1 MPLRLIGG
9 PFPPW
14 SLNEKTGRVCEVGLP
29 TSGHSCFTLSLF
41 ALCAQRAI
49 LLCEA
54 GRLPPSD
61 TEARGKAMGNTTRKG
76 STPIKVWVLPEEKE
90 LIEANAKTVGK
101 SVSSYLRTV
110 GIGLEVKSL
119 LDHRAV
125 GELAKVNADLGRLGG
140 LLKMWLTND
149 EKLAIHDRTQL
160 NQTILGVLQKIG
172 EIQRELLERAKRI

>member
-1 MPLRLIGG
+1 
-9 PFPPW
+9 
-14 SLNEKTGRVCEVGLP
+14 
-29 TSGHSCFTLSLF
+29 
-41 ALCAQRAI
+41 
-49 LLCEA
+49 
-54 GRLPPSD
+54 
-61 TEARGKAMGNTTRKG
+61 MGNTTRKG